1 MMLVFLC
8 ERNINEVKFE
18 KLVVTVTGSSW
29 KPRYGEM
36 RNGGG
41 RGELEDDF
49 LNQGEGNR
57 QGEVKLLHNSNK
69 IWLCVVTVITNA
81 QHSNGLAYSG
91 LHCQIILS
99 LYVRET

>member
-49 LNQGEGNR
+49 LNQG
-57 QGEVKLLHNSNK
+57 
-69 IWLCVVTVITNA
+69 
-81 QHSNGLAYSG
+81 
-91 LHCQIILS
+91 
-99 LYVRET
+99 